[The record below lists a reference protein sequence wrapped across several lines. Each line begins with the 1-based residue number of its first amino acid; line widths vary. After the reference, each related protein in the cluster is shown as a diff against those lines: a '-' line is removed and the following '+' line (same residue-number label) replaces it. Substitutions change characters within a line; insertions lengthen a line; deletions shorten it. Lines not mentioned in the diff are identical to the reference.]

1 MKFTRFEI
9 NKYRAIDRIVVDLN
23 HQILPIIGVN
33 ESGKTSILQAILCF
47 DKNQDKANKGDHLE
61 YENRYPGIRK
71 ENCSITAHIQLN
83 ESDFEKLYES
93 LKARSDNEVF
103 TILNE
108 HKKKKTPFIISRI
121 LSEAKKTYKLIS
133 PEIESIT
140 MSNKIVKHIIKNQP
154 FILYFD
160 DFTDRV
166 PAEVSFNAD
175 YKETGKITPAGARLH
190 RVPF

>member
-93 LKARSDNEVF
+93 QKEKNSFYYFKNTIRS
-103 TILNE
+103 
-108 HKKKKTPFIISRI
+108 KKN
-121 LSEAKKTYKLIS
+121 L
-133 PEIESIT
+133 
-140 MSNKIVKHIIKNQP
+140 
-154 FILYFD
+154 
-160 DFTDRV
+160 
-166 PAEVSFNAD
+166 
-175 YKETGKITPAGARLH
+175 
-190 RVPF
+190 